1 MRSLTALLSL
11 TASLLLTAAESP
23 ETEPQRYNVK
33 VYNPV
38 CTLLATGV
46 LNLRVAEPDENGA
59 QRVTGYRIFDPHVDY
74 GHPFGAYSWQLIG
87 RIEDEIIYL
96 DLDRNVLDS
105 NTHVRGR
112 MIDSPEPGFEGT
124 WHHVGWGPGPSGRI
138 VAAHAPAEPTKAC
151 EQLPEFV
158 ATSELDERRAE
169 LRRLIEDKLNSFPK
183 KEQERPSDSSLNDGG
198 DGDEHP

>member
-1 MRSLTALLSL
+1 
-11 TASLLLTAAESP
+11 LLLIAAESP
-23 ETEPQRYNVK
+23 ETEQQRYHVK

-46 LNLRVAEPDENGA
+46 LNLRVAEPDENGIR
-59 QRVTGYRIFDPHVDY
+59 RVTGYRTFDPHVDY

-87 RIEDEIIYL
+87 RIEGETIYL

-124 WHHVGWGPGPSGRI
+124 WQFVGWALGPTGRI
-138 VAAHAPAEPTKAC
+138 IAARAPHEPTKPC
-151 EQLPEFV
+151 EDLPKPVTARERMERMMKIIDGLESRQESLPENKQ
-158 ATSELDERRAE
+158 D
-169 LRRLIEDKLNSFPK
+169 
-183 KEQERPSDSSLNDGG
+183 RPSDPSQDEGGNGDGNKNEGG
-198 DGDEHP
+198 DQDS